1 MNKKKSVLISGTS
14 TGIGKECA
22 LLLDKQGF
30 KVFAGVRNTSDY
42 EQLAK
47 SGSGNIQP
55 VMLDVCK
62 DEDVRAAFNLI
73 SEDLSN
79 PLFGLVNNAGL
90 GISGFVEVMPIQ
102 EFMKLFEVNVFGV
115 HRLTRAFLSTLR
127 KNGGRII
134 NIGSSSSYFSGPAL
148 GPYAATKFALRA
160 YTDALRMEMKFFN
173 VSVSLV
179 APGPIESAVWSKAQK
194 YKEEVREST
203 SPDLQELYGDFMKAG
218 DRLLEEVRPL
228 PAHHVAHA
236 VLHGLTARKPKY
248 VYLIGKN
255 ARIAYFISR
264 LPKKWGDRLFLNRWK
279 KIARI

>member
-1 MNKKKSVLISGTS
+1 MY
-14 TGIGKECA
+14 
-22 LLLDKQGF
+22 
-30 KVFAGVRNTSDY
+30 AGVRNTSDY
-42 EQLAK
+42 EQLAR

-62 DEDVRAAFNLI
+62 DEDVRAAFDLI
-73 SEDLSN
+73 SEDSSN

-127 KNGGRII
+127 MNGGRII

-179 APGPIESAVWSKAQK
+179 APGPIESAVWNKAKK

-203 SPDLQELYGDFMKAG
+203 SPDLLELYGDFMKAG

-236 VLHGLTARKPKY
+236 VSHALTARKPKY

-255 ARIAYFISR
+255 ARIAHFISR
-264 LPKKWGDRLFLNRWK
+264 LPKKWGDSLFLNRWK